1 MSMYL
6 RGGFRRVD
14 ERSRKCR
21 LDELRGICNV
31 LYRWYTVA
39 WYISSR
45 YWASI
50 MVNVYVRGVSRG
62 IHGTLLKVEPGHPQR
77 TLRWSNSTVGK

>member
-1 MSMYL
+1 
-6 RGGFRRVD
+6 
-14 ERSRKCR
+14 
-21 LDELRGICNV
+21 
-31 LYRWYTVA
+31 
-39 WYISSR
+39 
-45 YWASI
+45 